1 MIRPLLSQGK
11 LYSPNPA
18 HQRVLDEWIPIEY
31 ICNWIRQHEVEPGVA
46 NRLLVIKAETASGK
60 STIIPPVLYKRFVAG
75 GQAPGI
81 ICTQPRV
88 LTAIENVGKMS
99 EYNKELRLGITAGWN
114 TGINKVIPEHVSVL
128 ISATIGVLLMQMRA
142 YTDAEIIAK
151 YRFIVIDEVHE
162 RSQET
167 DMTLCMLKNFLMR
180 NSRSRACPFVI
191 LMSATFEPA
200 EFLNYFG
207 ITDPDSNFIWCR
219 SETAGF
225 DEKWNW
231 PEITSEVSG
240 TITSRVTHNYFSSI
254 AKCVELICREG
265 QHDDTSK
272 SDILVFLPSMTEI
285 IQVSTL
291 LRTLN
296 EKFAQEGL
304 PVFSVLAI
312 DGESVARRTKDY
324 KRAMGSPLSK
334 QIQQIGNKFYEPNRR
349 VILATNVAE
358 TGLSLDCLKYVIDSG
373 FSRESEYHPIFG
385 VNALITKVAC
395 KQNVIQRKGRA
406 GRYFRGVFYPVYP
419 LFVYDKLADKMLPKI
434 LLEDIGRNMMGIIYE
449 QTRAKL
455 EAFAEPSFSVNDIDM
470 MVPPSSDAIS
480 AQLERLYALGFVSPM
495 GLEIKETIADTL
507 ETKLV
512 IPSFGKEHVIESYEK
527 EQAEQTAAAPI
538 QKQPPPRF
546 ALTALGLLAYRQTC
560 SPETTRMVLASYNWG
575 VSPSQLMSIAAYI
588 EAPGGKPISV
598 FYTADKK
605 RPIVWSKVYND
616 GLPDFISGNKLAK
629 VFSLLLDEFFD
640 GLILYGA
647 VLGILRASPNAW
659 EGMRNLDAWC
669 DEVNMDR
676 RAIVGMLTLRDGFME
691 NFLASDI
698 DVTKVNRSLDTTT
711 EDTFMDFVKRIK
723 HCVYDG
729 YRCNV
734 LTADSHGVYTST
746 MGVTVTVPK
755 ILARMEVQG
764 APLQMPR
771 RFCYKTLD
779 LKMDKKTH
787 KYKVMANG
795 LCALDGFVATD
806 PAFLR

>member
-11 LYSPNPA
+11 LYSVNPSV
-18 HQRVLDEWIPIEY
+18 QRVLDEWIPIEY
-31 ICNWIRQHEVEPGVA
+31 ICNWIKQHEVEPGVS

-99 EYNKELRLGITAGWN
+99 EYNRELRLGITAGWN
-114 TGINKVIPEHVSVL
+114 TGINKVIPEHTSVL
-128 ISATIGVLLMQMRA
+128 ISATIGVLLMQLRA
-142 YTDAEIIAK
+142 YTDAEITAK

-167 DMTLCMLKNFLMR
+167 DMTLCMLKNFLIR

-191 LMSATFEPA
+191 LMSATFDQE
-200 EFLNYFG
+200 EFLKYYG

-219 SETAGF
+219 SQPAGF
-225 DEKWNW
+225 DERWDW
-231 PEITSEVSG
+231 PEISG
-240 TITSRVTHNYFSSI
+240 TVAGNIVPRVTHNYFSSI

-265 QHDDTSK
+265 VKDDTSK
-272 SDILVFLPSMTEI
+272 SDVLVFLPSMTEI
-285 IQVSTL
+285 IQVGGL

-296 EKFAQEGL
+296 EKFASEDL
-304 PVFSVLAI
+304 PVFSVLMI

-334 QIQQIGNKFYEPNRR
+334 QIQQFGTKFLEPNRR

-358 TGLSLDCLKYVIDSG
+358 TGLSLDCLKYVVDSG

-406 GRYFRGVFYPVYP
+406 GRYFRGVFYPMYP
-419 LFVYDKLADKMLPKI
+419 LFIYNKLADKMLPKI
-434 LLEDIGRNMMGIIYE
+434 LLEDIGRNMMGIIFE
-449 QTRAKL
+449 QTRTKL
-455 EAFAEPSFSVNDIDM
+455 EAFIDPSFSVNDIDM
-470 MVPPSSDAIS
+470 MVPPSSDTIA
-480 AQLERLYALGFVSPM
+480 AQLEKLYALGFVSPQ
-495 GLEIKETIADTL
+495 GLEMKATVEDTL
-507 ETKLV
+507 GSDPAPT
-512 IPSFGKEHVIESYEK
+512 GK
-527 EQAEQTAAAPI
+527 
-538 QKQPPPRF
+538 F

-560 SPETTRMVLASYNWG
+560 APETTRMILAAFNWG
-575 VSPSQLMSIAAYI
+575 VAPAQLVSIAAYI
-588 EAPGGKPISV
+588 EASGGKPISV
-598 FYTADKK
+598 FYARDKK

-616 GLPDFISGNKLAK
+616 GLPDFISGDKLAK

-647 VLGILRASPNAW
+647 VLAILRDAPNAW
-659 EGMRNLDAWC
+659 EGMRDLDAWC
-669 DEVNMDR
+669 EEANIDR
-676 RAIVGMLTLRDGFME
+676 RAVVGMLTLRDGFME

-698 DVTKVNRSLDTTT
+698 DVTKVNRTLATTT
-711 EDTFMDFVKRIK
+711 EETFMDYVKRIK
-723 HCVYDG
+723 HCIYDG

-734 LTADSHGVYTST
+734 LTADAHGVYTSA
-746 MGVTVTVPK
+746 MGVEVVIPK
-755 ILARMEVQG
+755 ILARVDAAG
-764 APLQMPR
+764 KTPTQMPR
-771 RFCYKTLD
+771 RFLYKTLD
-779 LKMDKKTH
+779 LKMDKKSH

-795 LCALDGFVATD
+795 LCALDGFVAID
-806 PAFLR
+806 PEFLR